1 MLPGAWS
8 ALRNTRPCAGLIH
21 SGAGAKSVNVDFCA
35 GCSLAP
41 NWLVLGP
48 PSSARHLWVP
58 SLVRSKNT
66 ALSSLDPWAS
76 LPSLPLSRRR
86 CRFRRPCSRS
96 SFRLGDGVSGFHVI
110 AGRRAR
116 GDQEG
121 DWLWVRVGGGNVAGR
136 LWLVSEP
143 RTAVVE
149 VWSCGAWAAPALELC
164 GPSDCRGPG
173 QPPALELCGRGLE
186 PWAQAPVGLSFP
198 LKTESTHHPQSTGTA
213 LFSSSCSWK
222 RPPPP
227 TPLLYPTLHQPRIQ
241 EPWMDPVENI
251 LRSCDGSGQAL
262 KATVDYEKSQI
273 NSFYNC
279 KNKFRKQDHIARLW
293 KTWPSDRRPLKNQ
306 GSESVRLLSFWT
318 CGDNTDTVTIS
329 FCLHWRRLLF

>member
-121 DWLWVRVGGGNVAGR
+121 DWLF
-136 LWLVSEP
+136 P
-143 RTAVVE
+143 Q
-149 VWSCGAWAAPALELC
+149 
-164 GPSDCRGPG
+164 SDHPPLQPIHQPG
-173 QPPALELCGRGLE
+173 QRREWDSQPGR
-186 PWAQAPVGLSFP
+186 FP
-198 LKTESTHHPQSTGTA
+198 TDSRT
-213 LFSSSCSWK
+213 C
-222 RPPPP
+222 
-227 TPLLYPTLHQPRIQ
+227 HQPTGG
-241 EPWMDPVENI
+241 P
-251 LRSCDGSGQAL
+251 
-262 KATVDYEKSQI
+262 
-273 NSFYNC
+273 
-279 KNKFRKQDHIARLW
+279 DH
-293 KTWPSDRRPLKNQ
+293 Q
-306 GSESVRLLSFWT
+306 CLLS
-318 CGDNTDTVTIS
+318 GG
-329 FCLHWRRLLF
+329 LLFDYMIWIKMTRFPVMSYYRCYV